1 MIKSTSIG
9 CLLLLLS
16 STAANA
22 KPIAFEIDP
31 VHTQIVFRVEH
42 AGFSHSFGML
52 LNPTGSL
59 VFDAD
64 DWRQSSV
71 NVRMKSS
78 KVEFSDAAWNRAVHG
93 KNYLNVTSFP
103 ELQFRSIRVEKQG
116 DRDGVVHGE
125 LTLLGKTLPVDLMI
139 EFNRRAPHPYTR
151 KDTIGFHAT
160 ARFKRSDFG
169 MDQTLKTVG
178 DWIAVQI
185 SLEANKVERPV
196 NKIKR

>member
-1 MIKSTSIG
+1 MCKSTLIG

-16 STAANA
+16 STAAHA
-22 KPIAFEIDP
+22 KPVAFEIDP

-71 NVRMKSS
+71 TVRMQAS
-78 KVEFSDAAWNRAVHG
+78 KVDFSDAAWNRAVQG
-93 KNYLNVTSFP
+93 KSYLNAASFP
-103 ELQFRSIRVEKQG
+103 ELQFRSLTVEKQS
-116 DRDGVVHGE
+116 DRNGIVRGE
-125 LTLLGKTLPVDLMI
+125 LTLLGKTLPVDLAI

-169 MDQTLKTVG
+169 MDSTLKTVG

-185 SLEANKVERPV
+185 SLEANKIERSV
-196 NKIKR
+196 NAIKR